1 LTTLAPS
8 SELNIPT
15 EFQKPDDFRSTA
27 AHTDTSRT
35 VGNLDYYKDVDFT
48 RLYWRE
54 RDGSKIQ
61 LEGCLNGKGAS
72 KSWIFNYGWRMQ
84 VQGVVPEA
92 YYWVCRS
99 CYNKRITRCAFSVG
113 YGTAPGTKHLSTHNI
128 TVHGE
133 GQAKRSRLSS
143 SFAASSTKSSSH
155 GQDIERYG
163 TVFHPAAW
171 KARVV
176 ALICHDNHAFQLF
189 ESPYLQDLLLSLNP
203 SVGQRGCLATHKTI
217 ASWISQVYNS
227 HMGIVTE
234 KLNAATSKIHLSFDL
249 WTSRNLRALLGI
261 NRHFADE
268 FGNLKTF
275 LLALPQQFG
284 QHSGVNIADQITA
297 IIEHFDISESIG
309 YFMTDNATNNDT
321 CIEALGLEYN
331 FNRLHRHFRCSGH
344 KINLVARAMLNH
356 VV

>member
-1 LTTLAPS
+1 VNS
-8 SELNIPT
+8 
-15 EFQKPDDFRSTA
+15 
-27 AHTDTSRT
+27 
-35 VGNLDYYKDVDFT
+35 
-48 RLYWRE
+48 
-54 RDGSKIQ
+54 
-61 LEGCLNGKGAS
+61 
-72 KSWIFNYGWRMQ
+72 
-84 VQGVVPEA
+84 
-92 YYWVCRS
+92 
-99 CYNKRITRCAFSVG
+99 
-113 YGTAPGTKHLSTHNI
+113 GTAPPIKHLSTHNI

-163 TVFHPAAW
+163 TIFHPAAW

-176 ALICHDNHAFQLF
+176 SLICHDNHAFQLF

-234 KLNAATSKIHLSFDL
+234 KLHAATSKIHLSFDL
-249 WTSRNLRALLGI
+249 WTSRNLRALLGVKC
-261 NRHFADE
+261 HFADE

-275 LLALPQQFG
+275 LLALPQQLG
-284 QHSGVNIADQITA
+284 QHCGVNIADQITA
-297 IIEHFDISESIG
+297 IIEHFDISKSIG
-309 YFMTDNATNNDT
+309 YSMTDNATNNDT

-331 FNRLHRHFRCSGH
+331 FNPLHRRLRCSGH
-344 KINLVARAMLNH
+344 KINLIARAML
-356 VV
+356 